1 MLRIAIIE
9 DNESERQELS
19 QVITNYFDEKQ
30 IAGEVKEYTNG
41 DLFLNH
47 YTGKNQFSLIFLD
60 IDMPGKNGMETAEC
74 IRQIDAEV
82 LLIFVTYM
90 VQYAVQGYSV
100 AACDFIVKPVVLEQ
114 LHIKLDSIID
124 RLLSRKK
131 MITIRMNDGLRQI
144 KISDICFIEVFGR
157 KLILHTSNSQI
168 EFYGTLKEME
178 KLLRYNNF
186 AKCNKCYL
194 VNLSYV
200 SQIAGNEVVIADHSL
215 QISRR
220 EKKHFIEALTRYDGG
235 I

>member
-1 MLRIAIIE
+1 MKIFIC
-9 DNESERQELS
+9 D
-19 QVITNYFDEKQ
+19 DEKEMAELIEQ
-30 IAGEVKEYTNG
+30 EVQNNLTVSAKISVFTDPVKMYKIYEN
-41 DLFLNH
+41 D
-47 YTGKNQFSLIFLD
+47 KADVIFLD

-114 LHIKLDSIID
+114 LHIKLDIIID

-144 KISDICFIEVFGR
+144 KISDICFIEVLGR

-168 EFYGTLKEME
+168 EFYGTLKEMD